1 MKKASEI
8 KGTEGQSENKKEK
21 IRKAAYG
28 TAGNLTAQSK
38 YDKKTERKKGIII
51 RAIALLLLLTS
62 IIGLVIMNN
71 VGIDGD
77 DQRVNVMFC
86 DFDSDVVLPNSFIR
100 VLRRAGFESEIS
112 DLKEDELISEEYDN
126 EPVVVVTTGEN
137 ALESVKRFA
146 SETNVIGFVLVDPVY
161 PGNFQ
166 MAEFG
171 KNFPEQNLA
180 VFMPFDDSK
189 TLNDLPDGKLI
200 YERLSGDDTLFG
212 NRIKQDSN
220 FSSTVFISAD
230 QNRYLSV
237 SAFDFAD
244 DGSLILMNPV
254 FQNEF
259 AQYLCTTYNS
269 YTQKDYEQSMVF
281 IEYILDIIL
290 IFVGIVG
297 ICLFMLG
304 ATRMTDFEKRRLF
317 SFSKV
322 SFSDIPKKYLI
333 LIASLSVL
341 YLILIPII
349 IFLLEEPKILVYLC
363 ALIPILSALV
373 QYMIVSDADAQV
385 QAEAMVAGGIF
396 AFEPIIMF
404 FVQLVLLSGILYTL
418 LGNNFQT
425 LNTIDWIVSAVLI
438 IIDLFVE
445 IIRIKWS
452 YMTSHKN
459 IPGILVAV
467 LVFILGI
474 VKVDISLLLVAVALI
489 LLIVVPDFVEGN
501 MRRLSKKTIVY
512 ALIHT
517 LTYAIILLFLV

>member
-8 KGTEGQSENKKEK
+8 RGTEGQSEIKREK

-38 YDKKTERKKGIII
+38 YDKKTELKKGITI
-51 RAIALLLLLTS
+51 RVIALILLLTS
-62 IIGLVIMNN
+62 IIGLVVMNN
-71 VGIDGD
+71 IGIDGE
-77 DQRVNVMFC
+77 DQRVNVVFC
-86 DFDSDVVLPNSFIR
+86 DFDRDVVLPNSFIR
-100 VLRRAGFESEIS
+100 VLRRAGFESEIV
-112 DLKEDELISEEYDN
+112 DLKDDELISEEYDN
-126 EPVVVVTTGEN
+126 EPVVVVTAGEK

-171 KNFPEQNLA
+171 KNFPQQSLA
-180 VFMPFDDSK
+180 VFMSYDDSK

-212 NRIKQDSN
+212 NRVKQDSK
-220 FSSTVFISAD
+220 FSSTVYISAD

-237 SAFDFAD
+237 SAFEFTD
-244 DGSLILMNPV
+244 DSSLILMNPV

-259 AQYLCTTYNS
+259 TQYLCTTYNS
-269 YTQKDYEQSMVF
+269 YTKKDYEQSMVF

-297 ICLFMLG
+297 ICLYMLG
-304 ATRMTDFEKRRLF
+304 AARMTDFEKRRLF

-322 SFSDIPKKYLI
+322 SFSDISNKYRI
-333 LIASLSVL
+333 LIIILSVL
-341 YLILIPII
+341 YLILIPVI
-349 IFLLEEPKILVYLC
+349 IFLLEDYRVLAYVC

-373 QYMIVSDADAQV
+373 QYLIVSDVDAQV
-385 QAEAMVAGGIF
+385 PFESMAVSGVFG
-396 AFEPIIMF
+396 FEPILLF
-404 FVQLVLLSGILYTL
+404 FIQLILLFTVLFTL
-418 LGNNFQT
+418 FGNNLQM
-425 LNTIDWIVSAVLI
+425 LNIIDWIVVAVFVF
-438 IIDLFVE
+438 IDLFVDV
-445 IIRIKWS
+445 IRIKWS
-452 YMTSHKN
+452 YMISHKN
-459 IPGILVAV
+459 LSGILAAV
-467 LVFILGI
+467 LVFVLGI
-474 VKVDISLLLVAVALI
+474 VKVDISLLLVALALI

-501 MRRLSKKTIVY
+501 MRRLSKKTFVY

-517 LTYAIILLFLV
+517 LTYAIILMFLV